1 MVEIPIDFYAEVVA
15 TIAMGV
21 VSIAMLMSYLRDPER
36 DKRTLGISTGY
47 LFFALATL
55 AGFLGIL
62 LVLMSYPANGTPLFV
77 ERFVYIFVAIGVVP
91 FTYFTVKLFF
101 AGAKWPT
108 YLMAIFAIVLT
119 VVYLVVQDAVVWIPG
134 TIVWNTDLF
143 TGLALLLMTSVVFIV
158 LCVKC
163 FQTAG
168 KTKEALV
175 KRRFNLIG
183 LAALFGVLIFII
195 NAITVLFDPSVVPYI
210 SATSWSLSAVAG
222 ILSYIGW
229 VRFRRPKK
237 A

>member
-1 MVEIPIDFYAEVVA
+1 LVEIPIDFYAEVVA

-21 VSIAMLMSYLRDPER
+21 VAIAMLMSYLKDPER

-55 AGFLGIL
+55 AGLLGIL
-62 LVLMSYPANGTPLFV
+62 LVLMGYPASGMPLFV

-108 YLMAIFAIVLT
+108 YMMTIFAIVLT
-119 VVYLVVQDAVVWIPG
+119 VVYLIVQDAVVSIG
-134 TIVWNTDLF
+134 ATVWNTNLL
-143 TGLALLLMTSVVFIV
+143 TGVALLLMTSVVFIV

-168 KTKEALV
+168 KTKETLV

-183 LAALFGVLIFII
+183 LAALFGVLIFIV

-210 SATSWSLSAVAG
+210 SAISWSLSAVAG
-222 ILSYIGW
+222 ILSYVGW
-229 VRFRRPKK
+229 IRFRGSKK